1 MKYAYME
8 TQRRDYSL
16 LLMCRVLKVSRSG
29 YYSWKTREESSRY
42 QHRET
47 IKSLVVETYYRF
59 KRRYGA
65 PRITRELNTQGIACS
80 LNFVASILR
89 EAGLRGRIGK
99 GFRLGKSNT
108 GDYNVCKNL
117 VKRDFSAAKPNEKW
131 VTDITHILIKGG
143 WIYLTVFMDLYS
155 RAVVG
160 WAVDNQM
167 TEALISCALEMALSR
182 REIKEGLIIHSDQG
196 VQYRSH
202 DYQKKLRN
210 LGCRISMSR
219 RGDCWDNAAMESFFS
234 RLKVEL
240 IFAEKFTTLEE
251 ARSSIFE
258 YIEIFYN
265 RQRRHSAIG
274 YVSPMQ
280 FEQLGHN

>member
-8 TQRRDYSL
+8 TQRIEYSL
-16 LLMCRVLKVSRSG
+16 PLMCRALKVSRSG
-29 YYSWKTREESSRY
+29 YYSWQTREESNRA
-42 QHRET
+42 QHREY
-47 IKSLVVETYYRF
+47 IKSRVLETYYQF

-65 PRITRELNTQGIACS
+65 PRITRELNAQGIVCS
-80 LNFVASILR
+80 LNFVASLLK
-89 EAGLRGRIGK
+89 EAGLKARNGK
-99 GFRLGKSNT
+99 GFKYSKSNA

-117 VKRDFSAAKPNEKW
+117 LKRDFRAARPNEKW

-143 WIYLTVFMDLYS
+143 WIYLTVFLDLYS
-155 RAVVG
+155 KAIVG
-160 WAVDNQM
+160 WSVDSQM
-167 TEALISCALEMALSR
+167 TETLIDEALEMALLR
-182 REIKEGLIIHSDQG
+182 RDVKKGLIVHSDQG

-202 DYQKKLRN
+202 DYQKKLRS

-251 ARSSIFE
+251 ARSALFQ

-274 YVSPMQ
+274 YISPMQ